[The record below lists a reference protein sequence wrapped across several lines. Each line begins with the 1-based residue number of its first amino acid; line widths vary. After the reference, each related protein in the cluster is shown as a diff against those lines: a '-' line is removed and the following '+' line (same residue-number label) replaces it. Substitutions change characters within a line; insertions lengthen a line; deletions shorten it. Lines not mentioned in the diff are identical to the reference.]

1 MRAARSLWSD
11 RKSQEKV
18 IDRGEQE
25 RERREEEEERERER
39 ERESWEREIEG
50 DEERQTAAKEK
61 ESVLECAQGIQVPY
75 RYGIT
80 TRAFVPGGWVALAVA
95 EIKLDRV

>member
-25 RERREEEEERERER
+25 RERREEEEEERERER
-39 ERESWEREIEG
+39 ERYTGRETQKK
-50 DEERQTAAKEK
+50 EEAL
-61 ESVLECAQGIQVPY
+61 VCAQVEDLKALG
-75 RYGIT
+75 
-80 TRAFVPGGWVALAVA
+80 AFFAFGEGGKRLGKDASQGR
-95 EIKLDRV
+95 RVL

>member
-25 RERREEEEERERER
+25 RERREEEEEERERER
-39 ERESWEREIEG
+39 ERNGELKVVGEAKAERLSAGRIIG
-50 DEERQTAAKEK
+50 TSTVLVKVLLLLERN
-61 ESVLECAQGIQVPY
+61 
-75 RYGIT
+75 
-80 TRAFVPGGWVALAVA
+80 
-95 EIKLDRV
+95 

>member
-1 MRAARSLWSD
+1 MIEGSKR
-11 RKSQEKV
+11 
-18 IDRGEQE
+18 E
-25 RERREEEEERERER
+25 REEKKKKKRERER